1 MIFQHDRFSAS
12 GPVWVPLSSDDKDNI
27 KDIVRIVENKFSS
40 IIGNVIDVNKVEG
53 LEINSSNFM
62 IRGSLKSL
70 VIKII
75 DYEALS
81 NFESQKQIYKHI
93 KNTRLPGPIILGEDN
108 GELLG
113 KPFIA
118 MEFIPGQFFTGS
130 NKDLFL
136 SGNAIQEMHKG
147 FSNYDDLS
155 FTEIPVLQS
164 NTNEIL
170 TDFIKNKDEWGSK
183 FDSNLLSILE
193 KNIDLLI
200 EMEAKCSANLSML
213 LNEDKS
219 ILHTDLHPHNI
230 IVGTSQVVII
240 DVDSLKKVAWPSALG
255 FCFYK
260 LSRQVIAFHGTEKT
274 NYSDLKTFFETI
286 TSGYGVNKNTVD
298 LCFLGGLTEV
308 LRRIFIILEG
318 NLGSKISPWN
328 KVLDIQIKAISEVCF
343 LYEKVFGYYN
353 KNLGVI

>member
-1 MIFQHDRFSAS
+1 
-12 GPVWVPLSSDDKDNI
+12 
-27 KDIVRIVENKFSS
+27 
-40 IIGNVIDVNKVEG
+40 
-53 LEINSSNFM
+53 
-62 IRGSLKSL
+62 
-70 VIKII
+70 
-75 DYEALS
+75 
-81 NFESQKQIYKHI
+81 
-93 KNTRLPGPIILGEDN
+93 
-108 GELLG
+108 
-113 KPFIA
+113 
-118 MEFIPGQFFTGS
+118 
-130 NKDLFL
+130 
-136 SGNAIQEMHKG
+136 MHKG

-155 FTEIPVLQS
+155 FTEIPVLQR

-260 LSRQVIAFHGTEKT
+260 LSRQVIAFHGTERT
-274 NYSDLKTFFETI
+274 DYSDLKTFFETI

-343 LYEKVFGYYN
+343 SIGSFFSLALKSSEVS
-353 KNLGVI
+353 NLPKRTFFVISFWFLQTLTLTFLPTSVLATIAGNSFI